1 MDVSFPFGL
10 LGSPASLP
18 NALEGH
24 PYLGAGPAVPADF
37 DGSPRFFVA
46 WHDVLWYIY
55 IWYTSIIYGYMAY
68 DIWIYMDIHIHI
80 YMSYMDI
87 YRERESER
95 EICILYIYG
104 MWYIDMICIQIC
116 KLHIMKNWQSADIS
130 VDDWIIQLKIAPN
143 SINLQPKTNF
153 THFLWDPQAINH
165 PLAQRDGLLWI
176 PGSSDWKRWISGLV
190 RSKIWNIYS
199 LSPWFVDY
207 GLGESSESYNILVRL

>member
-1 MDVSFPFGL
+1 MFNQTSSSTCLIFISVIHLKNWFVLQLAMDVSFPFGL

-46 WHDVLWYIY
+46 WHDILWCNIYIYIYIY

-68 DIWIYMDIHIHI
+68 DIWIYIYMDIHIHI

-87 YRERESER
+87 YIYRERER
-95 EICILYIYG
+95 EGDMYIIYIIYMIYG

-116 KLHIMKNWQSADIS
+116 KLHITKNWQSADIS

-143 SINLQPKTNF
+143 SINL
-153 THFLWDPQAINH
+153 
-165 PLAQRDGLLWI
+165 
-176 PGSSDWKRWISGLV
+176 
-190 RSKIWNIYS
+190 
-199 LSPWFVDY
+199 
-207 GLGESSESYNILVRL
+207 